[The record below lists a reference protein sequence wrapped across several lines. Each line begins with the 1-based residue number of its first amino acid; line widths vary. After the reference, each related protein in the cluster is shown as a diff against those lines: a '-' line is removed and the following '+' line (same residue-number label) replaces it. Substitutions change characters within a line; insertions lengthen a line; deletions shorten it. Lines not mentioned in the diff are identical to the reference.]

1 MAIGSR
7 ISQDVRVRYRVEH
20 FRALESSDAPL
31 GYAYVPTGEVEE
43 VEAHGESEA
52 AALALTPTD
61 ETGDLDVVGYD
72 PAHDLYGLPGEDEA
86 VKVTA
91 V

>member
-1 MAIGSR
+1 MR
-7 ISQDVRVRYRVEH
+7 FRVEH

-61 ETGDLDVVGYD
+61 ETGDLDVPGYD
-72 PAHDLYGLPGEDEA
+72 PAHGLYGLPGEDEA

-91 V
+91 LV

>member
-1 MAIGSR
+1 MG
-7 ISQDVRVRYRVEH
+7 QDVPVRYRVEH

-31 GYAYVPTGEVEE
+31 GYAYVPTGEVHE

-52 AALALTPTD
+52 AALVLTPTED
-61 ETGDLDVVGYD
+61 TGELDVVGYD
-72 PAHDLYGLPGEDEA
+72 PANGLYGLPGEDEA
-86 VKVTA
+86 VRVTA

>member
-1 MAIGSR
+1 MVIRGQIGK
-7 ISQDVRVRYRVEH
+7 DVCVRYRVEH

-43 VEAHGESEA
+43 VEAHEESEA
-52 AALALTPTD
+52 AALVLTPGD
-61 ETGDLDVVGYD
+61 ETGELDTPGYD
-72 PAHDLYGLPGEDEA
+72 PAHGLYGLPGEDEA

>member
-1 MAIGSR
+1 MGK
-7 ISQDVRVRYRVEH
+7 DVCMRFRVEH
-20 FRALESSDAPL
+20 FRALESSDEPL
-31 GYAYVPTGEVEE
+31 GYAYVPTGEVVE

-52 AALALTPTD
+52 AALALTPSD
-61 ETGDLDVVGYD
+61 ETGDLDTVGYD
-72 PAHDLYGLPGEDEA
+72 PAHGLYGLPGEDEA